1 MTRFKITMSDAKNM
15 QKWALEVSEAKKFL
29 DSLPKLP
36 KTKKINFGLYVS
48 YEIDENEIED
58 DLIDYCTPEVASI
71 WAVDSKGEKT
81 HLGGI
86 RVYHWETYWLEFGD
100 DCEVD
105 TAENW
110 FDLIQK
116 EYKKMLKSTGEKT

>member
-1 MTRFKITMSDAKNM
+1 MSRYKTTMSDAVSM
-15 QKWALEVSEAKKFL
+15 RKWVLKLTSADKFL
-29 DSLPKLP
+29 DTLQTLPK
-36 KTKKINFGLYVS
+36 KKKISPGLYVS
-48 YEIDENEIED
+48 YEIDKTEIGD
-58 DLIDYCTPEVASI
+58 DLIDYCTPEVISI